1 MLFVDS
7 VKQNVTLYLKIY
19 ATDNYSILWMVCWM
33 DGARFR
39 PLLFVAMFPSVQRT
53 RANDLGRVYDVQVGG
68 RDEIKNRPRTN
79 GRVICRY

>member
-1 MLFVDS
+1 
-7 VKQNVTLYLKIY
+7 
-19 ATDNYSILWMVCWM
+19 M

-68 RDEIKNRPRTN
+68 RDEIKTVRERTDALFAVINADHGGSVYPFLKAGN
-79 GRVICRY
+79 GSVELKLLCC

>member
-1 MLFVDS
+1 
-7 VKQNVTLYLKIY
+7 
-19 ATDNYSILWMVCWM
+19 M

-39 PLLFVAMFPSVQRT
+39 PLLFVAMFPSVQKT
-53 RANDLGRVYDVQVGG
+53 RADDLGRVYDVQVGG